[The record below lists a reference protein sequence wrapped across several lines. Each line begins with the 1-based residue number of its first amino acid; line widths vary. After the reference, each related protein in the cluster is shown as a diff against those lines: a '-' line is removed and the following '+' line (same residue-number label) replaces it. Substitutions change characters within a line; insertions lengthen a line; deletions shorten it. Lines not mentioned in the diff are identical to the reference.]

1 MIMSKEQVNRVCGK
15 ILIVLSFAALLA
27 VLSGYTQPA
36 QADEGAAAHIF
47 QTAIVALV
55 PIIALFLSTA
65 NWSQPLR
72 SVRSL
77 APPASA
83 LVLAFVSLYYLEHYR

>member
-1 MIMSKEQVNRVCGK
+1 MNRVSGK
-15 ILIVLSFAALLA
+15 ILIGLSFAALLA

-36 QADEGAAAHIF
+36 QPDECAAAHIF
-47 QTAIVALV
+47 QLAIVAMV
-55 PIIALFLSTA
+55 PIISLFLATA

-77 APPASA
+77 AVPATA